1 MHQELSEQSMD
12 EKNTAQL
19 SMHLVLQN
27 QQMCMISL
35 GKVKNPVSDTLDK
48 NLEYAKLSIDT
59 LDMLIQK
66 TKGNLSK
73 YEEKLLAETVNQL
86 KIFYVEE
93 AGKEK
98 SAEQKSNN
106 EKQRKE

>member
-1 MHQELSEQSMD
+1 MMD
-12 EKNTAQL
+12 EKNIAQL
-19 SMHLVLQN
+19 FIQLILQN
-27 QQMCMISL
+27 QQMAMISL

-59 LDMLIQK
+59 LDMLVQK
-66 TKGNLSK
+66 TKGNLSE

-93 AGKEK
+93 SGKET
-98 SAEQKSNN
+98 SAEQ
-106 EKQRKE
+106 

>member
-1 MHQELSEQSMD
+1 MSD
-12 EKNTAQL
+12 ENRQL
-19 SMHLVLQN
+19 LFKQLVMQN
-27 QQMCMISL
+27 QQMAMISL

-59 LDMLIQK
+59 LDMLVQK
-66 TKGNLSK
+66 TKGNLSE

-86 KIFYVEE
+86 KIIYVEE
-93 AGKEK
+93 SANGKDISKE
-98 SAEQKSNN
+98 SNK

>member
-1 MHQELSEQSMD
+1 MD
-12 EKNTAQL
+12 EKNTPQL
-19 SMHLVLQN
+19 FMHLVLQN
-27 QQMCMISL
+27 QQMAMISL
-35 GKVKNPVSDTLDK
+35 GKVNNPVSGTLDK

-66 TKGNLSK
+66 TKGNLSE

-86 KIFYVEE
+86 KIIYVEE
-93 AGKEK
+93 SANGKDISKE
-98 SAEQKSNN
+98 SNK

>member
-1 MHQELSEQSMD
+1 MD

-19 SMHLVLQN
+19 FMQLVIQN
-27 QQMCMISL
+27 QQMAMISL

-59 LDMLIQK
+59 LDMLVQK
-66 TKGNLSK
+66 TKGNLSE

-86 KIFYVEE
+86 KIIYVEE
-93 AGKEK
+93 SANGKDISK
-98 SAEQKSNN
+98 KSNK

>member
-1 MHQELSEQSMD
+1 MD
-12 EKNTAQL
+12 EDNHQILFKQL
-19 SMHLVLQN
+19 VMQN
-27 QQMCMISL
+27 QQMAMISL

-59 LDMLIQK
+59 LDMLAQK
-66 TKGNLSK
+66 TKGNLSE

-93 AGKEK
+93 AGRETSTEPKL
-98 SAEQKSNN
+98 SN
-106 EKQRKE
+106 EKQSKE

>member
-1 MHQELSEQSMD
+1 MD

-19 SMHLVLQN
+19 FMQLVMQN
-27 QQMCMISL
+27 QQMAMISL

-66 TKGNLSK
+66 TKGNLSE

-86 KIFYVEE
+86 KIIYVEE
-93 AGKEK
+93 SAKE
-98 SAEQKSNN
+98 
-106 EKQRKE
+106 EKLTKENQEKE